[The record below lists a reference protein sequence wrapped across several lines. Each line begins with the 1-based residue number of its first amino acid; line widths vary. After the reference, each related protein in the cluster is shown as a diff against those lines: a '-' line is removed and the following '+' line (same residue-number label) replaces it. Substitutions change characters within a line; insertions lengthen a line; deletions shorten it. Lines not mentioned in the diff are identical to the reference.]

1 MSRNDKLSVIRRRVD
16 RIGAVHDRPVARVL
30 PRPGAGPINAKSTP
44 FETAVVDKKF
54 DGARSFRK

>member
-44 FETAVVDKKF
+44 FRD
-54 DGARSFRK
+54 RRR